1 MIRQEVAIRHFFSLL
16 PSKDKGRLLRAS
28 AGDGAEGDG
37 AALAGLAD
45 LIDAEV
51 GFGVILQLGGAL
63 GGELGKL
70 SAGDAALID
79 RLLNALAEAEQ
90 DMAHAQA
97 DLVVGDIVGNE
108 IEHSILQSS
117 VDWRSPGKEGA
128 DAEGLPFHSADCRH
142 DARLAL
148 GGVDVLPLKDA
159 VDGED
164 EDAAA
169 VVGEAAGAGIGFRA
183 VEEVLGADLAAVD
196 EADDETVDLMAEL
209 LDEVGGQGEV
219 AGLEGV
225 EQADLGQQAGGPESG
240 GRVYIE
246 QGIAEGEQCVNGIG
260 RGAALAAE
268 ERPVAGEAEELVLD
282 AVKERAAGGAFETE

>member
-240 GRVYIE
+240 GRVDIE

-282 AVKERAAGGAFETE
+282 AVKERAAGGAIETE

>member
-240 GRVYIE
+240 GRVDIE

>member
-1 MIRQEVAIRHFFSLL
+1 
-16 PSKDKGRLLRAS
+16 
-28 AGDGAEGDG
+28 
-37 AALAGLAD
+37 
-45 LIDAEV
+45 
-51 GFGVILQLGGAL
+51 
-63 GGELGKL
+63 
-70 SAGDAALID
+70 
-79 RLLNALAEAEQ
+79 
-90 DMAHAQA
+90 MAHAQA

-240 GRVYIE
+240 GRVDIE

>member
-1 MIRQEVAIRHFFSLL
+1 LIRQEVAIRHFFSLL

-225 EQADLGQQAGGPESG
+225 EQADLGQQAGGPGSG
-240 GRVYIE
+240 GRVDIE

>member
-196 EADDETVDLMAEL
+196 EADDEPVDLMAEL

-219 AGLEGV
+219 AGREGV

-240 GRVYIE
+240 GRVDIE

>member
-1 MIRQEVAIRHFFSLL
+1 
-16 PSKDKGRLLRAS
+16 
-28 AGDGAEGDG
+28 
-37 AALAGLAD
+37 LAD

-219 AGLEGV
+219 AGPEGV

-240 GRVYIE
+240 GRVDIE

>member
-1 MIRQEVAIRHFFSLL
+1 MIRQEVAIRHIVSLL
-16 PSKDKGRLLRAS
+16 PSKDTGRLLRAS

-209 LDEVGGQGEV
+209 LDEVGAQGEV

-240 GRVYIE
+240 GRVDIE

>member
-1 MIRQEVAIRHFFSLL
+1 LIRQEVAIRHFFSLL

-240 GRVYIE
+240 GRVDIE